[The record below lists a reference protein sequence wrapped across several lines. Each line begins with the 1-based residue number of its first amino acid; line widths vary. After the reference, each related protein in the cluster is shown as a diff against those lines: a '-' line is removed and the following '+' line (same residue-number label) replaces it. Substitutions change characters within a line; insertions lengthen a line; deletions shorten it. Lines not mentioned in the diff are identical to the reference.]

1 MAKRKTG
8 NIKAVIC
15 VETGVVYASQTEA
28 ARETGIPQGNISR
41 ACRGLLG
48 VAGNYH
54 WKFFTGYEELEV
66 DGEE

>member
-1 MAKRKTG
+1 MAKKG

-28 ARETGIPQGNISR
+28 ARETGIPQGNISK

-48 VAGNYH
+48 AVGGYH
-54 WKFFTGYEELEV
+54 WRFFTEDETE
-66 DGEE
+66 DDAE